1 MKTLD
6 EIKKYLPRHKL
17 DNFYME
23 ELNELSDEELGLI
36 LEDLLIWVKNMNFPI
51 SVEIVDLL
59 KKRPNLVKET
69 LLSHLKNPKI
79 EPVYKYNIIAQ
90 LIKNY
95 SEEDILFYKDELGR
109 LANKPTKEEKYAEVD
124 LIAKTLI

>member
-23 ELNELSDEELGLI
+23 ELNELSDEELSLV
-36 LEDLLIWVKNMNFPI
+36 LENLLIWVKNMNFPI
-51 SVEIVDLL
+51 SVEIVELL

-69 LLSHLKNPKI
+69 FLNHLSDPKI
-79 EPVYKYNIIAQ
+79 ESVYKYNIIAQ
-90 LIKNY
+90 IIKNFNDEDKLVY
-95 SEEDILFYKDELGR
+95 KEELERIV
-109 LANKPTKEEKYAEVD
+109 NKPTKAEKYAEVD